1 MNQTIKSPQ
10 LNLVQLVALGVGVVG
25 LVLAAAGAA
34 INLEQFYQS
43 YLFGYMFVLA
53 FALGSLAFMMI
64 HHLSGGAWGLAIRR
78 MLESATLTMPFMA
91 LLFIPIGLTVFGD
104 LATQHYLYE
113 WADPAVVA
121 QDPILQAKQVY
132 LNPNFFI
139 IRAIIYFTIWI
150 SWSLLICK
158 WSSDQDRT
166 GDLGAARWMRRF
178 SGPGL
183 VLYVLTMT
191 FAVTDWIMSLS
202 PTWFSSIF
210 GVIFMVGQGL
220 STLALMV
227 ILLAL
232 LAHREPLASF
242 VQTKHIHDIGKL
254 LFGFVILWAYVS
266 FAQYVIQW
274 SGDLAEETPWY
285 LVRSSGGWQV
295 IVWALML
302 FHFFV
307 PFFILLSR
315 RLKRNVQSLMIVAL
329 FLIVMRLVDL
339 FWIIVPEFETG
350 FSWLYLVMPL
360 GMGGLWLALFLG
372 ILKRR
377 PILPV
382 NDPNFEEAFLHH
394 GH

>member
-64 HHLSGGAWGLAIRR
+64 HHLSGGAWGLSIRR

-121 QDPILQAKQVY
+121 QDPILQAKQAY

-150 SWSLLICK
+150 SWSFLICK

-191 FAVTDWIMSLS
+191 FAITDWIMSLS
-202 PTWFSSIF
+202 PHWFSSIF

-227 ILLAL
+227 ALLAL

-266 FAQYVIQW
+266 FSQYVIQW

-285 LVRSSGGWQV
+285 LVRSSGGWQI

-315 RLKRNVQSLMIVAL
+315 RLKRNVQSLVIVAL

-339 FWIIVPEFETG
+339 FWIIVPEFGTG